1 MPPKLKHEELI
12 DALLNKH
19 ILDAIA
25 ANTSVSTALLV
36 E

>member
-12 DALLNKH
+12 DALLDKR

-25 ANTSVSTALLV
+25 SNTSVSTALLV
-36 E
+36 K